1 MRGGSREGRQMIFQ
15 LILIFT
21 MIILAV
27 AAVLFKDLI
36 NAVVVCAAVSLITSI
51 LFYFLQAP
59 DVAMAEAA
67 IGAGLTTAI
76 FIIAIRRT
84 KRHEE

>member
-1 MRGGSREGRQMIFQ
+1 MIFQ
-15 LILIFT
+15 AILIFI
-21 MIILAV
+21 MIVLAM
-27 AAVLFKDLI
+27 AASLFKDLI

-76 FIIAIRRT
+76 FIIAIRKTERYE
-84 KRHEE
+84 K

>member
-1 MRGGSREGRQMIFQ
+1 MIFQ
-15 LILIFT
+15 LLLIFI
-21 MIILAV
+21 MIILAI
-27 AAVLFKDLI
+27 AASMFKDLV
-36 NAVVVCAAVSLITSI
+36 NAVVVSAAVSLLASI

-76 FIIAIRRT
+76 FIIAIRKTERYE
-84 KRHEE
+84 K

>member
-1 MRGGSREGRQMIFQ
+1 MIFQ
-15 LILIFT
+15 LILIFI

-27 AAVLFKDLI
+27 AAVIFKDLI
-36 NAVVVCAAVSLITSI
+36 NAVVTCAAVSLITSI
-51 LFYFLQAP
+51 LFYYLQAP

-76 FIIAIRRT
+76 FIIAIKKTERYE
-84 KRHEE
+84 K

>member
-1 MRGGSREGRQMIFQ
+1 MIFQ
-15 LILIFT
+15 LVFIFI
-21 MIILAV
+21 MIILAI

-36 NAVVVCAAVSLITSI
+36 NAVIACAAVSLITSI

-76 FIIAIRRT
+76 FIIAIRKTGRYE
-84 KRHEE
+84 K

>member
-1 MRGGSREGRQMIFQ
+1 MIFQ
-15 LILIFT
+15 LILIFI

-27 AAVLFKDLI
+27 AAVIFKDLI
-36 NAVVVCAAVSLITSI
+36 NAVVICAAVSLITSI

-76 FIIAIRRT
+76 FIIAIKKTERYE
-84 KRHEE
+84 K

>member
-1 MRGGSREGRQMIFQ
+1 MIFQ
-15 LILIFT
+15 LILIFI

-27 AAVLFKDLI
+27 AAVIFKDLI

-76 FIIAIRRT
+76 FIIAIKKTERYE
-84 KRHEE
+84 K

>member
-1 MRGGSREGRQMIFQ
+1 
-15 LILIFT
+15 

-27 AAVLFKDLI
+27 AAVIFKDLI
-36 NAVVVCAAVSLITSI
+36 NAVVVSAAVSLITSI

-76 FIIAIRRT
+76 FIIAIRKTERYE
-84 KRHEE
+84 K

>member
-1 MRGGSREGRQMIFQ
+1 MIFQ
-15 LILIFT
+15 LLLIFI
-21 MIILAV
+21 MIILTI
-27 AAVLFKDLI
+27 AASMFKDLV
-36 NAVVVCAAVSLITSI
+36 NAVVVSAAVSLIASI

-76 FIIAIRRT
+76 FIIAIRKTERYE
-84 KRHEE
+84 K

>member
-1 MRGGSREGRQMIFQ
+1 MIFQ
-15 LILIFT
+15 LILIFI

-27 AAVLFKDLI
+27 AAVIFKDLI
-36 NAVVVCAAVSLITSI
+36 NAVVTCAAVSLITSI
-51 LFYFLQAP
+51 LFYYLQAP

-76 FIIAIRRT
+76 FIIAIKRT
-84 KRHEE
+84 ERYEK

>member
-1 MRGGSREGRQMIFQ
+1 MIFQ
-15 LILIFT
+15 LILIFI

-27 AAVLFKDLI
+27 AASLFQDLI
-36 NAVVVCAAVSLITSI
+36 NAVVSSAAVSLITAI

-76 FIIAIRRT
+76 FIIAIRKTERYE
-84 KRHEE
+84 K